1 MEEKQ
6 DDAAIE
12 TYGLSVEGTGTVTIK
27 KDETATASV
36 TNTYS
41 KDKGSLTI
49 SKTVSGLSDADKE
62 ANKDKTY
69 KFTVKGS
76 DDKYYAADGTASDT
90 EVVLEIKAGASLTLE
105 NLPVGEYTVEEVK
118 EDASMEGYDLTAT
131 GEGTVTVRKDE
142 TAVADVTNTFELI
155 PHDVILTKT
164 DIGGKELA
172 GAKFEVTGVQ
182 EDGVEIEKIEWISD
196 GTSKTISLKPG
207 TYTLEETAAPDG
219 YNTIQ
224 NKVTFTVDKDGKVI
238 VTESAKI
245 TVNGKEISEVSAEG
259 NEITIKDTLK
269 GSSIT
274 VTKNLV
280 HNNQALSAIDA
291 TFYVALYNDEACTE
305 RVSEVKAIEF
315 KNASA
320 STTSF
325 TDVQVGKTYY
335 VAECDEEGNALTSGT
350 LAGATFLATFTQ
362 GNKATVEQE
371 NGSTI
376 IYLTNEF
383 LTIPDGFYKEGKLT
397 ITKKLLGVDGKA
409 KKGTDKFYAGIFMDE
424 ELTELADADIVS
436 ANLVELDL
444 NNASE
449 ASQTIKFGVAN
460 DETLTF
466 YIAETDEDG
475 NPVADDE
482 NFSYKVTYSAKTA
495 TFDITHLSASVTI
508 VNREKEETK
517 KTTTTTQSSN
527 SSGTTSKTGVKTGD
541 NTPILPFV
549 AILLAA
555 IAAIVVFV
563 KKRFMSKKN

>member
-1 MEEKQ
+1 MAEENK
-6 DDAAIE
+6 
-12 TYGLSVEGTGTVTIK
+12 T
-27 KDETATASV
+27 TA
-36 TNTYS
+36 
-41 KDKGSLTI
+41 
-49 SKTVSGLSDADKE
+49 E
-62 ANKDKTY
+62 
-69 KFTVKGS
+69 
-76 DDKYYAADGTASDT
+76 
-90 EVVLEIKAGASLTLE
+90 E
-105 NLPVGEYTVEEVK
+105 TVEEVK

-155 PHDVILTKT
+155 PHDVVLTKT

-172 GAKFEVTGVQ
+172 GAKFELAGVQ

-320 STTSF
+320 STASF

-335 VAECDEEGNALTSGT
+335 IAECDEEGNALTSGT

-409 KKGTDKFYAGIFMDE
+409 KKGTDKFYAGIFVDE
-424 ELTELADADIVS
+424 ELTELADADTVS

-482 NFSYKVTYSAKTA
+482 KFSYKVTYSAKTA
-495 TFDITHLSASVTI
+495 TFDITHLSASVII

-517 KTTTTTQSSN
+517 KTITTTPSSN

>member
-1 MEEKQ
+1 MSLLKIDAGTKAGLVGVEFAIQKLRYNESEKRFKA
-6 DDAAIE
+6 DGAAVAK
-12 TYGLSVEGTGTVTIK
+12 TTNKDGKVEFGTGAEGKIQPDILYSYYETKAPSGYEPDSTVYYFYMAGNTINTLAIQM
-27 KDETATASV
+27 KDAGITAANLTS
-36 TNTYS
+36 TKQIIFPNT
-41 KDKGSLTI
+41 KEEVKTGSLTI
-49 SKTVSGLSDADKE
+49 SKAVTGLSDADQK
-62 ANKDKTY
+62 ANADKTY
-69 KFTVKGS
+69 KFMVKGS
-76 DDKYYAADGTASDT
+76 DDKYYKADGTTSDT
-90 EVVLEIKAGASLTLE
+90 EVVLEMKANESLTIA
-105 NLPVGEYTVEEVK
+105 NLPVGTYTVEEVK

-131 GEGTVTVRKDE
+131 GEGTVNVRKDE

-155 PHDVILTKT
+155 PHDVVLTKT

-172 GAKFEVTGVQ
+172 GAKFEIAGVQ

-219 YNTIQ
+219 YSTIQ

-245 TVNGKEISEVSAEG
+245 TVNGKEISEVSTEE
-259 NEITIKDTLK
+259 NEITVKDTLK

-280 HNNQALSAIDA
+280 HQALSAIDA
-291 TFYVALYNDEACTE
+291 TFYVALCNDEACTE

-320 STTSF
+320 STVSF

-409 KKGTDKFYAGIFMDE
+409 KKGTDKFYAGIFMDK
-424 ELTELADADIVS
+424 ELTELANADIVS

-466 YIAETDEDG
+466 YIKDW
-475 NPVADDE
+475 
-482 NFSYKVTYSAKTA
+482 
-495 TFDITHLSASVTI
+495 
-508 VNREKEETK
+508 
-517 KTTTTTQSSN
+517 
-527 SSGTTSKTGVKTGD
+527 SKD
-541 NTPILPFV
+541 
-549 AILLAA
+549 
-555 IAAIVVFV
+555 
-563 KKRFMSKKN
+563 RR